1 MMQQTFLRRLVYYLI
16 GFGMGMILVLFFF
29 QNRGCSW
36 LPKNK
41 VKETV
46 LKKII
51 LVQNPSWNITSME
64 SFLSNYDIDFSQSS
78 KDSNEKTYF
87 FTVKEGVK
95 TDKPQFYISFWP
107 DSYMAVMHQNKNELK
122 KTNSDVYYKIAHVP
136 SDKNSLVNFD
146 EARSL
151 QKKLVAIGLD
161 ATHYTK
167 TLKTKG
173 CTLYNHSKPNSS
185 QVFIQ
190 LMDKKDTIK
199 ITYEWKEFVL
209 YPLRVN

>member
-1 MMQQTFLRRLVYYLI
+1 
-16 GFGMGMILVLFFF
+16 
-29 QNRGCSW
+29 
-36 LPKNK
+36 
-41 VKETV
+41 
-46 LKKII
+46 
-51 LVQNPSWNITSME
+51 
-64 SFLSNYDIDFSQSS
+64 
-78 KDSNEKTYF
+78 
-87 FTVKEGVK
+87 
-95 TDKPQFYISFWP
+95 
-107 DSYMAVMHQNKNELK
+107 MAVMHQNKNELK